1 MKNVLLTPAVNLM
14 QRLRL
19 LGKFVVLTIIF
30 VTPLLLVTALLLSEL
45 DKSIAFTQQERLG
58 VSHVGK
64 VQKIIQ
70 LTQKHR
76 AFQHMFIMGN
86 AGAEQKAQQTQKE
99 INQEISAF
107 DAMRSAEPALYEG
120 DAWKN
125 IQAGWTALQG
135 KLAGAKD
142 RKIYDEHTALIAQLY
157 RLNSLI
163 ADRSKLTHDPEGTTY
178 YLAELFGKD
187 FPRITEGLSE
197 VAGRGAAYI
206 DSGLMEANEE
216 VLLGSTIL
224 LARRDLAGI
233 PGKIEMLLHEEPQL
247 VQQVASAQASIPVAI
262 SFLDRAK
269 NEVLSSVDQ
278 TSGNAFAE
286 AGHASTD
293 ALYAAADNSAILLTQ
308 LLDQRLEKDAFN
320 RNMIMLAI
328 LSVLLIAAY
337 FLLGFYVSFSTE
349 VQRLG
354 AAVKRAASGD
364 LSKKTSSH
372 GKDEIA
378 QLLNAFGGMSY
389 GLTHLVSQV
398 RLGSDT
404 IALASR
410 EIASGNFDLST
421 RTEEQASSLEQTS
434 AAMEELTTTVRQN
447 AAHAQHANKLAKTA
461 SNIAEKGGEVVF
473 QVVNTMQAIQ
483 QLSREIND
491 IIGVVDSIAFQT
503 NILALNAAVEA
514 ARAGEQGKG
523 FAVVA
528 AEVRNLA
535 QRSAT
540 AAKEIKALI
549 ADSVEK
555 VEIGSKQAYSA
566 GKTMDEIVHSISRVT
581 TIMEEITAA
590 SSEQQTG
597 IEHINQA
604 LGQMDDITQQNA
616 ALVEEAAAAAESM
629 REQTLKLSETV
640 AVFKLEN
647 DSRDSV
653 VLVEKKITQNNIT
666 ALPKRALKVQRD
678 QLSVRLLEQR
688 RTKVLAVANGRR

>member
-1 MKNVLLTPAVNLM
+1 MKNVLLTPAVKLM

-19 LGKFVVLTIIF
+19 LPKFVLLTIIF
-30 VTPLLLVTALLLSEL
+30 VTPLLLATFLLLSEL

-58 VSHVGK
+58 VSHVRK
-64 VQKIIQ
+64 VQQIIQ

-86 AGAEQKAQQTQKE
+86 ASADSKAQQIQKD
-99 INQEISAF
+99 INQEINAF
-107 DAMRSAEPALYEG
+107 DNMRSAAPALYEG
-120 DAWKN
+120 DVWKD
-125 IQAGWTALQG
+125 IQASWTTLQS
-135 KLAGAKD
+135 KFAGAKD

-157 RLNSLI
+157 RFNTLI

-187 FPRITEGLSE
+187 FPRVTEGLSE
-197 VAGRGAAYI
+197 VAVRGAAYI

-216 VLLGSTIL
+216 VLLGSTVL

-233 PGKIEMLLHEEPQL
+233 PGKIEMLLHDGPQL
-247 VQQVASAQASIPVAI
+247 AQQVASMQAAIPAGT
-262 SFLDRAK
+262 SYLDRAK
-269 NEVLSSVDQ
+269 NEVLNTVDQ

-286 AGHASTD
+286 AGHASID
-293 ALYAAADNSAILLTQ
+293 GLYTAADASANLLMQ
-308 LLDQRLEKDAFN
+308 LLDQRLEKDAFH
-320 RNMIMLAI
+320 RNMIMFAI

-378 QLLNAFGGMSY
+378 QLLNEFGGMSD

-398 RLGSDT
+398 RMGSDT
-404 IALASR
+404 IALASS
-410 EIASGNFDLST
+410 EIATGNFNLST
-421 RTEEQASSLEQTS
+421 RTEEQASSLEETS

-447 AAHAQHANKLAKTA
+447 AVHAQHANTLAKTA
-461 SNIAEKGGEVVF
+461 SSIAEQGGDVVS

-483 QLSREIND
+483 QSSREISD

-535 QRSAT
+535 QRSAM

-555 VEIGSKQAYSA
+555 VEIGSKQADSA
-566 GKTMDEIVHSISRVT
+566 GKTMDEIVDSISRVT

-640 AVFKLEN
+640 AVFKLAN
-647 DSRDSV
+647 DSGTAIG
-653 VLVEKKITQNNIT
+653 EKQGAANNVT
-666 ALPKRALKVQRD
+666 LLPMRGVNVSHREERM
-678 QLSVRLLEQR
+678 RLPEPR
-688 RTKVLAVANGRR
+688 KTKVLAVANGRR